1 MKSLLALILA
11 AVSLLAAERPKLV
24 LAIAVDQFRYDYLL
38 RFRGDYKEGLDR
50 LLTRG
55 AVFTNAYYEHF
66 PTVTAVGHSTFLTG
80 ALPSVSGIVGNEWY
94 DRGTSKTVTSV
105 SDDTVKILA
114 GTGDGGASPNRL
126 LVSTVGDEL
135 KMSNGS
141 QSRVIGVSIK
151 DRSAILPAGHMADG
165 AFWFDSKN
173 GNFVSSTYYFAEL
186 PGWASAFN
194 REHPADRYKG
204 ATWMNVKM
212 PDEAGANL
220 YDAELDTPFANELI
234 EQFAEHAV
242 EGEKLGQR
250 GVTDLLAI
258 SFSAN
263 DHVGHR
269 VGPDAPEVHD
279 ISVRTD
285 QVIGK
290 IFRFLDSHVGMQDVL
305 VVLTADHG
313 VAPVPEVNQARH
325 MPGGR
330 ERQGIVKDAVQTTLA
345 RKYGEGKWVSSSA
358 EDVLY
363 LNLTLIREKN
373 LDRAEVNQAAADAAL
388 TMPHVFRAYTREQL
402 MRGAVDDDLAGSRVR
417 NGFHVQR
424 GADVFVVLDPYW
436 MFSPRGTTHGT
447 VFSYDT
453 HVPVIFMGSGIQAG
467 RFDETI
473 TPNDIAP
480 SLATLLGVETPSGS
494 SGRALAEMFTTS
506 SPSSPNSAR
515 SRNRSPNSYRGAIH

>member
-1 MKSLLALILA
+1 MKNLLALLLT

-24 LAIAVDQFRYDYLL
+24 VAIAIDQFRYDYLL
-38 RFRGDYKEGLDR
+38 RFRGEYKEGLDR
-50 LLTRG
+50 LLTHG
-55 AVFTNAYYEHF
+55 AVFSNAYYEHF
-66 PTVTAVGHSTFLTG
+66 PTVTAVGHSTFLSG

-94 DRGTSKTVTSV
+94 ERTTGKTVTSV
-105 SDDTVKILA
+105 ADDTVKILA

-126 LVSTVGDEL
+126 LVSTVGDEM
-135 KMSNGS
+135 KMANGS
-141 QSRVIGVSIK
+141 RSRVIGVSIK
-151 DRSAILPAGHMADG
+151 DRSAILPAGHMANG
-165 AFWFDSKN
+165 AFWFDSNN

-186 PGWASAFN
+186 PEWASEFN
-194 REHPADRYKG
+194 TKHPADRYKG
-204 ATWMNVKM
+204 ETWMNVKM
-212 PDEAGANL
+212 PDEAGPKL

-234 EQFAEHAV
+234 EQFAERAV

-250 GVTDLLAI
+250 GVTDLLAV

-290 IFRFLDSHVGMQDVL
+290 LFQFLDSHVGMQDVV

-313 VAPVPEVNQARH
+313 VAPVPEVNEARH

-330 ERQGIVKDAVQTTLA
+330 EPAGIVKDTVEASLA
-345 RKYGEGKWVSSSA
+345 KKYGEGKWISNSG
-358 EDVLY
+358 EYVLY
-363 LNLTLIREKN
+363 LNLDLIHEKN
-373 LDRAEVNQAAADAAL
+373 LDRAAVNQAAAEAVL
-388 TMPHVFRAYTREQL
+388 TIPHVFRAYTREQL
-402 MRGAVDDDLAGSRVR
+402 MQGAVQDDIAGRRVR

-436 MFSPRGTTHGT
+436 IFSAHGTTHGT
-447 VFSYDT
+447 VFGYDT
-453 HVPVIFMGSGIQAG
+453 HVPVIFMGPGIRTG

-473 TPNDIAP
+473 APNDIAP
-480 SLATLLGVETPSGS
+480 TLATLLGVETPSGS
-494 SGRALAEMFTTS
+494 AGRVLAEILLEP
-506 SPSSPNSAR
+506 SPDSAR
-515 SRNRSPNSYRGAIH
+515 SRKGPPNSQGGAIH